1 MTFLPESLD
10 DDTTRANRHGP
21 FGAGWER
28 ADWDAA
34 ADAFDDEPDHGL
46 RDATVRAAWADRLR
60 GWLPGGPSDVLDLG
74 CGTGSLSLLAA
85 EQGHR
90 VTGVDLA
97 PRMVE
102 RARAKLAAGAP
113 GSGAEIL
120 TGDAAAPPVGERRFD
135 VVLARHVL
143 WTLPDPEATLR
154 HWCSLLRP
162 GGRLVLVEGVWGD
175 LSPVGLPARRLTAA
189 LGPLVTRVHTEDLT
203 GDARLWGKEVT
214 DERYALVG
222 TLAAASP
229 RHTEVVDVHLLLRR
243 GDEILLARRAGTGYA
258 DGLLHAPSGHV
269 EDGEDVRAAMIRE
282 AREEIGLALTPDDLR
297 VVLVM
302 QHRGPGGRPRVGWF
316 FEATYGAGGEPY
328 NAEPDKCAE
337 LTWSALDTLPDD
349 MVAYCRAGLE
359 SYRKGDRFVLHW
371 HTDEDPITYD
381 TTTDRAV
388 ALPETPPPGGV
399 HHVELWVPDLASA
412 EASWHWLLTRLGH
425 VPYQSWEHGRSW
437 RRGPSYVVIEQSP
450 ALTGATH
457 DRLSPGLNHFALHA
471 GSRAAVDALVREA
484 PEHGWTLLFPERHP
498 YAGGDAH
505 YAAYLTDRQ
514 GYEVEVVAR

>member
-10 DDTTRANRHGP
+10 DDTRRAAGHGP
-21 FGAGWER
+21 CDT
-28 ADWDAA
+28 DWDAA
-34 ADAFDDEPDHGL
+34 AGTFDDEPDHGL
-46 RDATVRAAWADRLR
+46 RDPTVRGAWADRLR
-60 GWLPGGPSDVLDLG
+60 DWLPREPSDVLDLG

-120 TGDAAAPPVGERRFD
+120 TGDAADPPVGKRLFD

-143 WTLPDPEATLR
+143 WILPDPEATLR

-189 LGPLVTRVHTEDLT
+189 LGPLVTRLHTEDLT

-214 DERYALVG
+214 DARYALVG
-222 TLAAASP
+222 TRADAS

-269 EDGEDVRAAMIRE
+269 EDGEDVRAALIRE
-282 AREEIGLALTPDDLR
+282 AHEETGLTLTPDDLR
-297 VVLVM
+297 VAVVM

-316 FEATYGAGGEPY
+316 FEAEYGAGGEPY
-328 NAEPDKCAE
+328 NAEPHKCAE
-337 LTWSALDTLPDD
+337 LVWSPLNALPDD
-349 MVAYCRAGLE
+349 MVAYSRAALE
-359 SYRKGDRFVLHW
+359 AYRRGDHFVLHW
-371 HTDEDPITYD
+371 HRDEDPITYD
-381 TTTDRAV
+381 ASADRAV
-388 ALPETPPPGGV
+388 HLPATPPTGGV
-399 HHVELWVPDLASA
+399 HHVELWVPDLMSA
-412 EASWHWLLTRLGH
+412 EASWHWLLSRLGH

-437 RRGPSYVVIEQSP
+437 RRGGSYVVIEQSP
-450 ALTGATH
+450 ALTGDVH
-457 DRLSPGLNHFALHA
+457 DRSRPGLNHLALHA
-471 GSRAAVDALVREA
+471 DSRAAVDTLVREA
-484 PEHGWTLLFPERHP
+484 PGHGWTLLFPDRHP
-498 YAGGDAH
+498 YAGGEGH